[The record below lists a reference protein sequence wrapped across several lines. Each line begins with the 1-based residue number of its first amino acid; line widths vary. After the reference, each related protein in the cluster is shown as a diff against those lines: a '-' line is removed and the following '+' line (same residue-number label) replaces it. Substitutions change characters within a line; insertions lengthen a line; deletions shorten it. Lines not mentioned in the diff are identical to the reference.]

1 MYYFRIKALLS
12 GLHIQQLLIQ
22 LSLIRGVLADDL
34 SASLLPGSLIG
45 DIDDVAAGRLQLVED
60 LVLSGLGQVSVE
72 GLRIRSSLHDGSLL
86 VLGQLVPGVVGDD
99 SLHCAQSMA
108 VEDQVVSDLG
118 EGVGLVVCDGLL
130 SAIDNTGLQCAV
142 QLAEGDDGGVSAQAL
157 DHAVHDG
164 VVGHAQLQAL
174 EISDAGNGLDREEVT
189 EALLA
194 VEDTTNGQT
203 QLLGLVQELRCQLAV
218 GEVPEVCAVL
228 KGEGDARPE
237 SYWFDS
243 SLYYDK
249 LIKEGL
255 GTKALER
262 VMRKLGQKKV
272 ASGKYQMVVDNMN
285 SSRLLSP
292 VIDALYGSSIQQKN
306 SFLLD
311 KIDQKVLGDKL
322 TVIDEPHM
330 MGTSGARYFD
340 GEGVATKRMPVFK
353 NGILKTYY
361 IDTYSANKMNMKQ
374 TIASPSIL
382 TMQMGNKDT
391 DSLIASVDRGIL
403 VTGFNGGNSNST
415 TGDFSYGVE
424 GFLIEKGKLTQPISE
439 MNATGNMI
447 SLWSNLAEVGNDPRT
462 FSSWRVPSL
471 IFDGVDFSGL

>member
-1 MYYFRIKALLS
+1 MITNENKKLAQWAMEFALKNGCQAS
-12 GLHIQQLLIQ
+12 RVSIYNGSSS
-22 LSLIRGVLADDL
+22 SLEIRDMKMD
-34 SASLLPGSLIG
+34 
-45 DIDDVAAGRLQLVED
+45 RLQQASENSLVIHLFVDGRFGSFSTNRLDKKELESFIRNGIASTRFLAED
-60 LVLSGLGQVSVE
+60 KARTLPD
-72 GLRIRSSLHDGSLL
+72 SSLYYKGGGADLQLIDPKFDSIQPDDKVTLAMNVCNEMMGKAPRIISVNSSYSDEKDFKYMVASNGFEGEASGSSFSL
-86 VLGQLVPGVVGDD
+86 VA
-99 SLHCAQSMA
+99 S
-108 VEDQVVSDLG
+108 VS
-118 EGVGLVVCDGLL
+118 
-130 SAIDNTGLQCAV
+130 I
-142 QLAEGDDGGVSAQAL
+142 
-157 DHAVHDG
+157 
-164 VVGHAQLQAL
+164 
-174 EISDAGNGLDREEVT
+174 
-189 EALLA
+189 
-194 VEDTTNGQT
+194 
-203 QLLGLVQELRCQLAV
+203 
-218 GEVPEVCAVL
+218 

-330 MGTSGARYFD
+330 VGTSGARYFD
-340 GEGVATKRMPVFK
+340 GEGVATKRMPVFE

-361 IDTYSANKMNMKQ
+361 IDTYSANKMNMRQ

-391 DSLIASVDRGIL
+391 DGLIASVDRGIL

>member
-99 SLHCAQSMA
+99 SLHSAQSMA

-130 SAIDNTGLQCAV
+130 SAIDNAGLQCAV
-142 QLAEGDDGGVSAQAL
+142 QLAEGNDGGVSAQAL

-164 VVGHAQLQAL
+164 VVGHTQLQAL
-174 EISDAGNGLDREEVT
+174 EISDAGNGLDSEEVT

-194 VEDTTNGQT
+194 VEDTTNGQA
-203 QLLGLVQELRCQLAV
+203 QLLGLVQELRCQIAV
-218 GEVPEVCAVL
+218 GKVPEVCAVL

-322 TVIDEPHM
+322 TVIDDPHM
-330 MGTSGARYFD
+330 VGTSGARYFD
-340 GEGVATKRMPVFK
+340 GEGVATKRMPVFE

-361 IDTYSANKMNMKQ
+361 IDTYSANKMNMRQ

-391 DSLIASVDRGIL
+391 DGLIASVDRGIL